1 MKKFFLFCLVFGIL
15 IAGVSLASSGGGES
29 SQITVGCPVG
39 ACSRNRCRGP
49 GGMARQ
55 VPEPEGRRAG

>member
-29 SQITVGCPVG
+29 SQIT
-39 ACSRNRCRGP
+39 ADI
-49 GGMARQ
+49 
-55 VPEPEGRRAG
+55 VPALFWIAVVLKDLVSHLFWEN